1 MNKPPIDLEI
11 SRSIAVIRFCKPK
24 ERNPLAKRTLDVF
37 EEILTRLKIKP
48 DLNAIIVTGTDDV
61 FLSGAD
67 IRELKNLDSQSA
79 IEFSRRGQLLTNA
92 LGTLPQLTIAAINGY
107 CMGGGL
113 DVAMAC
119 DIRIASAS
127 SVFAHPGARL
137 GIITGWGGTQRLPR
151 IVGRARALELFC
163 TARRWTSEEALKAG
177 LITQIADPVLESAM
191 ALANRELVTSSGNAQ
206 FPSDNLQSFEQ

>member
-37 EEILTRLKIKP
+37 EEILTGLKIKP

-107 CMGGGL
+107 CMGGGYAL
-113 DVAMAC
+113 
-119 DIRIASAS
+119 SAS
-127 SVFAHPGARL
+127 GTFPDRVVVAASFH
-137 GIITGWGGTQRLPR
+137 GGGP
-151 IVGRARALELFC
+151 AA
-163 TARRWTSEEALKAG
+163 
-177 LITQIADPVLESAM
+177 
-191 ALANRELVTSSGNAQ
+191 
-206 FPSDNLQSFEQ
+206 FP